1 MLAMSHGFVAHA
13 TPTYRAMSSGFDPPT
28 LRVVHVD
35 DSALLQDRM
44 RAYFE
49 ELGNVQIVGTAEG
62 QSDAIA
68 ALSAR
73 EYDVV
78 LIDVELRQGTGIPVI
93 RHIREHPPRGESPLI
108 IVFTSFA
115 LPAIREH
122 CVRDTWRLCSSSW
135 RRSVAGA
142 PETESTTRCSAPVS
156 HSTPL

>member
-1 MLAMSHGFVAHA
+1 MSHGFVAHA
-13 TPTYRAMSSGFDPPT
+13 TPSYRAMSSGFDPPT

-49 ELGNVQIVGTAEG
+49 ELGHIQIVGTAEG

-73 EYDVV
+73 EYDVA

-115 LPAIREH
+115 LPAIRER
-122 CVRDTWRLCSSSW
+122 CMS
-135 RRSVAGA
+135 AGA
-142 PETESTTRCSAPVS
+142 DYFLDKARDFERLSGLLRMHAQPDGRVKNAVI
-156 HSTPL
+156 